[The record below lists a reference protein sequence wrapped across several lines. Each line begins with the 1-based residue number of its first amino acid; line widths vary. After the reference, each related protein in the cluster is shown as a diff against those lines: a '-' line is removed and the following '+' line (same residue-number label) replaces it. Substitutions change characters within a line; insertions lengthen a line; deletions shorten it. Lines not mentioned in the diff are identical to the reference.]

1 MVVKNKIV
9 LIVLLI
15 TQIVSFSYASTI
27 KQSVSFVL
35 LVDESGSM
43 KFPGH
48 DPEGRRI
55 DAAANFV
62 YQLDDEDYIGVIGF
76 GTGARIIVP
85 LRQINGDRDKIIDQI
100 KDIRSNQAYTMI
112 NSGLEMAFNLLNKAT
127 TEKSVVILLTDGQ
140 FIPKD
145 LPKNVDPAEYFQNT
159 DVLSS
164 TFAEKGIPIFAI
176 AFTKE
181 ANIEIL
187 RRISTITNGKT
198 FRALV
203 PLDIGKIYT
212 EILSILPKGYS
223 TPLYESGK
231 VVEKEININS
241 DAIIEFRV
249 TAYKRSTSSPLP
261 QVDIYDPHGKKVQGD
276 RFTTN
281 SSVMVTI
288 RNPQK
293 GKWRIKAYS
302 AKETIDVEFI
312 KREDI
317 KVELV
322 EPQIGEISRT
332 VGSNLPIKI
341 MVTPH
346 SNNYRVIA
354 EIEYPD
360 GNKKVTK
367 LEFNGELW
375 EGNIQ
380 DLNEAGNYSLNIRVE
395 TPNGSILQRKFD
407 FYVTLQ
413 KPFEF
418 TTYSDLL
425 LGKPI
430 KFQLKVLP
438 TGNVEIK
445 ELALNVITPDGNSNT
460 LALYDDGEEKHGD
473 SLAKDFIFS
482 NIWDKTDLPGDYR
495 ISCIAKYVSGKRL
508 SSFRKDTI
516 ISKTLKVIVT
526 PIKIRKNFSG
536 DKKYILTVFNYS
548 NDKYNLNLKEVEPTT
563 ISAFLTQEQITLLPK
578 EKRSI
583 ELFFEFPKHNIV
595 PKQILLKILGYS
607 IKKPDSKFQFEAIIP
622 VNVFDPVTNILKI
635 FFTIVVLTILTFLCI
650 KIYSYLK
657 LKKVSVDITDNT
669 GETVTVELSNY
680 ISLFANKVPIYDL
693 LRHYVTEYEDL
704 GEFGFNFLKG
714 YYVQVIDK
722 EERKRKKEWITLP
735 HTLEVKNLSL
745 TFAVKYEE
753 E

>member
-15 TQIVSFSYASTI
+15 AQIVSFSYASEI
-27 KQSVSFVL
+27 KESVSFVL
-35 LVDESGSM
+35 IVDESGSM

-85 LRQINGDRDKIIDQI
+85 LRQIDGDRDKIIEQI
-100 KDIRSNQAYTMI
+100 KNIKSNQAYTMI

-145 LPKNVDPAEYFQNT
+145 LPKNVDPVEYFQNT

-317 KVELV
+317 TVELI

-332 VGSNLPIKI
+332 VGSNLPIKVK
-341 MVTPH
+341 VTPH
-346 SNNYRVIA
+346 SENYQVTA

-360 GNKKVTK
+360 KQKKVTK
-367 LEFNGELW
+367 LEFNGEFW
-375 EGNIQ
+375 DGKIQ

-418 TTYSDLL
+418 IAHSDPL
-425 LGKPI
+425 LGKPM
-430 KFQLKVLP
+430 KFHLKV
-438 TGNVEIK
+438 THTTNVKIK
-445 ELALNVITPDGNSNT
+445 ELTLNVIPPDGNSKT
-460 LALYDDGEEKHGD
+460 LTLYDDGKEKHGD
-473 SLAKDFIFS
+473 SLANDFIFS
-482 NIWDKTDLPGDYR
+482 NIWNKTDLPGDYR
-495 ISCIAKYVSGKRL
+495 ISCIAKYVFEKRL
-508 SSFRKDTI
+508 STFQKDTI
-516 ISKTLKVIVT
+516 LSKTLKIIAT

-536 DKKYILTVFNYS
+536 DKKYILNVINYS
-548 NDKYNLNLKEVEPTT
+548 DEKYTLNLKEIEPST
-563 ISAFLTQEQITLLPK
+563 ISAFLAEEQITILPQ
-578 EKRSI
+578 EKKSI
-583 ELFFEFPKHNIV
+583 ELFFEFPKHTIV
-595 PKQILLKILGYS
+595 PKQILLKIVGYS
-607 IKKPDSKFQFEAIIP
+607 NQKSDLKFQLEAIIP
-622 VNVFDPVTNILKI
+622 VNIFDPITNILKTL
-635 FFTIVVLTILTFLCI
+635 FTIAALVILAFLCTN
-650 KIYSYLK
+650 IYSYLK

-669 GETVTVELSNY
+669 GETVTIELSNY
-680 ISLFANKVPIYDL
+680 IRLFANKVSLYDL
-693 LRHYVTEYEDL
+693 LRHYVTEREDL

-714 YYVQVIDK
+714 YYIQVVDK
-722 EERKRKKEWITLP
+722 EERKREKEWITLP
-735 HTLEVKNLSL
+735 HTLELKNLRL
-745 TFAVKYEE
+745 TFAIQYEE